1 VKSVSQNNHFV
12 TIKGTRDGLVFLM
25 DDQVD
30 FSELMSELTDKL
42 GASFEKF
49 VDDSVVLVTVKV
61 GGRDLS
67 EQQKYAIAGTIG
79 KRANLV
85 LQSIESQPNDG
96 EEHMRKLLET
106 NVMIHRGTIRSGQV
120 LEHDGNLLFLG
131 DINPGGS
138 VVVSGDLYVMGAL
151 RGMAHAGSE
160 GNEHAVIAASHL
172 FPTQL
177 RIAGF
182 ISRPPD
188 EWLKEDVYMEFAFLE
203 EGQMKIDKLSNL
215 SKRKQLS

>member
-1 VKSVSQNNHFV
+1 
-12 TIKGTRDGLVFLM
+12 
-25 DDQVD
+25 
-30 FSELMSELTDKL
+30 
-42 GASFEKF
+42 
-49 VDDSVVLVTVKV
+49 
-61 GGRDLS
+61 
-67 EQQKYAIAGTIG
+67 
-79 KRANLV
+79 
-85 LQSIESQPNDG
+85 
-96 EEHMRKLLET
+96 
-106 NVMIHRGTIRSGQV
+106 